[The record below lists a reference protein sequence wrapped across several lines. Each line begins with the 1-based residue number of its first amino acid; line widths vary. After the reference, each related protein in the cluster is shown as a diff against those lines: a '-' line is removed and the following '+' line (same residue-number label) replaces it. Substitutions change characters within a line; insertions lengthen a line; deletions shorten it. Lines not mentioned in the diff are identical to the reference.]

1 MNGCLWVSSTFYV
14 FDSVSRWQ
22 CIFMWAREAPCS
34 QVAHFT
40 RTTVARMVPG
50 FGGGSFCLMWV
61 LHGPNKT
68 TPPPKN
74 PRSTTPFH
82 SGPVFVERGRDL
94 ARLQRIFTKKNPPLL
109 TCCFNVATGEMR
121 NNLGIRVSESAD
133 AVADGALFDRVQSCC
148 FV

>member
-1 MNGCLWVSSTFYV
+1 MAQKQTKQN
-14 FDSVSRWQ
+14 
-22 CIFMWAREAPCS
+22 APP
-34 QVAHFT
+34 Q
-40 RTTVARMVPG
+40 
-50 FGGGSFCLMWV
+50 
-61 LHGPNKT
+61 
-68 TPPPKN
+68 N
-74 PRSTTPFH
+74 PRRTTPFH

-133 AVADGALFDRVQSCC
+133 AVADGALFGRVQSCC

>member
-1 MNGCLWVSSTFYV
+1 MLVVGSV
-14 FDSVSRWQ
+14 FSCGLVKPLVAKSRILQKQDHCGTDGSGVWGG
-22 CIFMWAREAPCS
+22 IFLFGVG
-34 QVAHFT
+34 VAW
-40 RTTVARMVPG
+40 PK
-50 FGGGSFCLMWV
+50 
-61 LHGPNKT
+61 NKQNK

-94 ARLQRIFTKKNPPLL
+94 ARLQRIFTKKNTPLL